1 MDTEKEAPGTKAAA
15 RKRSRKSAAQGEKE
29 RLPGRQSGEGVP
41 DTLEPPPEGNR
52 REEQVPPP
60 EGNRREEQVSP
71 GGGFFSGEQGD
82 AQTSGPVEHGR
93 NNRKGCV
100 GQRDAQTC
108 EPAEV
113 QDVGQEPMH
122 DQAIQAGE
130 EADEPEP
137 LAHDDGTDADEGLA
151 FPAGQDGGNGNGR
164 RGRGRCERA
173 PWDDGPFADDD
184 PEDGAFDACD
194 GSWSAADEGAGSDS
208 AADDVAQA
216 QECLSDRWFEA
227 GATTIVC
234 EAPDMLD
241 EEGDLGRYDV
251 HDPHQLGEL
260 GEHIAARY
268 LKRWGYTI
276 LERNY
281 RTEYGEADI
290 VCTKD
295 DTIVLVEVKTRLGA
309 DALPEEAVTA
319 QKIRKYRKITLS
331 YTMSHEWFDS
341 VRLDALA
348 INIVKPRRAQVHH
361 FMGVCEWEG

>member
-1 MDTEKEAPGTKAAA
+1 METDKARPCAKSETKRRSKKPGQ
-15 RKRSRKSAAQGEKE
+15 QGEVKKVTE
-29 RLPGRQSGEGVP
+29 REEAGELSDCPASADGEGLHEGEGLPGA
-41 DTLEPPPEGNR
+41 
-52 REEQVPPP
+52 
-60 EGNRREEQVSP
+60 
-71 GGGFFSGEQGD
+71 GFPS
-82 AQTSGPVEHGR
+82 
-93 NNRKGCV
+93 
-100 GQRDAQTC
+100 
-108 EPAEV
+108 
-113 QDVGQEPMH
+113 
-122 DQAIQAGE
+122 
-130 EADEPEP
+130 
-137 LAHDDGTDADEGLA
+137 ADEGGHEGDVGV
-151 FPAGQDGGNGNGR
+151 AGLPEAQDAVEEAASGGPDDGG
-164 RGRGRCERA
+164 
-173 PWDDGPFADDD
+173 DGLDEGSGGMS
-184 PEDGAFDACD
+184 PEGGDVWPSG
-194 GSWSAADEGAGSDS
+194 ADEMEAGASD
-208 AADDVAQA
+208 DRVAQA

-234 EAPDMLD
+234 EGPDLLD

-295 DTIVLVEVKTRLGA
+295 DTVVLVEVKTRLGA

-331 YTMSHEWFDS
+331 YTMGHEWFDS
-341 VRLDALA
+341 VRLDVLA

>member
-15 RKRSRKSAAQGEKE
+15 RKRSRKSAAQEEKE
-29 RLPGRQSGEGVP
+29 KLPGRQPGDAVP
-41 DTLEPPPEGNR
+41 GTLEPPAEGER
-52 REEQVPPP
+52 REEQAPPA
-60 EGNRREEQVSP
+60 EGFS
-71 GGGFFSGEQGD
+71 SGEQGD
-82 AQTSGPVEHGR
+82 AQASGAVEHGR
-93 NNRKGCV
+93 NNRKGHV
-100 GQRDAQTC
+100 GQGDAQTS
-108 EPAEV
+108 EPAEA
-113 QDVGQEPMH
+113 QGVGQEHMH
-122 DQAIQAGE
+122 GQVPQVGE
-130 EADEPEP
+130 EADDRAL
-137 LAHDDGTDADEGLA
+137 LAHDDGADDEGLA
-151 FPAGQDGGNGNGR
+151 FPAGQAGDKGARR
-164 RGRGRCERA
+164 RGRGRYDRA
-173 PWDDGPFADDD
+173 PWDDDPFADDD
-184 PEDGAFDACD
+184 PEDGALDACD
-194 GSWSAADEGAGSDS
+194 GSWSAANEETGSDS
-208 AADDVAQA
+208 SDDDVAQA

-331 YTMSHEWFDS
+331 YTMGHEWFDS
-341 VRLDALA
+341 VRLDVLA